1 MSLGGQ
7 ELTKPRLGI
16 ALGSGGARG
25 WVHVGV
31 LQALKQQG
39 IEPDVVCGCSMGALV
54 GGAYVSGELD
64 SLEAWALTITRMDML
79 RYLDVNIFNGGVIDG
94 KSIMSMLQNF
104 KEDALIESLEKPFI
118 AVASDL
124 LTGREIWLQEGS
136 LSEAVRASIS
146 IPGIF
151 SPQKTGGK
159 WLLDGGLTNP
169 VPVSACRA
177 LGAEIIIAVNPT
189 ADALGFRYRSHE
201 SPEEISPNEP
211 RSALLDRL
219 FDTVPDSI
227 KSGVKAMTPDFLSSD
242 IDRIGYFDVLSSSI
256 DIMTDQIMRSRL
268 AGEPPHIMLQPKLG
282 QFSTLDFHRA
292 EEAITEGRNIV
303 QDALP
308 ALQKLIK

>member
-1 MSLGGQ
+1 M
-7 ELTKPRLGI
+7 TKPKLGI

-31 LQALKQQG
+31 LQALKKHG
-39 IEPDVVCGCSMGALV
+39 LEPDVVCGCSMGALV

-64 SLEAWALTITRMDML
+64 SLETWALSIGRLDML
-79 RYLDVNIFNGGVIDG
+79 RYLDINILNGGVIDG
-94 KSIMSMLQNF
+94 ESIMSILQDF
-104 KEDALIESLEKPFI
+104 KKDALIESLEKPFTAI
-118 AVASDL
+118 ATDL
-124 LTGREIWLQEGS
+124 LTGREIWLQDGS
-136 LSEAVRASIS
+136 LSEAIRASIS

-189 ADALGFRYRSHE
+189 AGVLEYRYRDLE
-201 SPEEISPNEP
+201 TPEEINANEP

-219 FDTVPDSI
+219 FDTVPDRI
-227 KSGVKAMTPDFLSSD
+227 KSGVKAMTPDFLNAD
-242 IDRIGYFDVLSSSI
+242 IDRISYFDVLSSSI

-282 QFSTLDFHRA
+282 RFGTLDFHRA

-308 ALQKLIK
+308 ALRKLMA

>member
-1 MSLGGQ
+1 M
-7 ELTKPRLGI
+7 TKPKLGI

-31 LQALKQQG
+31 LQALKKHG
-39 IEPDVVCGCSMGALV
+39 LEPDVVCGCSMGALV

-64 SLEAWALTITRMDML
+64 SLETWALSIGRLDML
-79 RYLDVNIFNGGVIDG
+79 RYLDINILNGGVIDG
-94 KSIMSMLQNF
+94 ESIMSILQDF
-104 KEDALIESLEKPFI
+104 KKDALIESLEKPFTAI
-118 AVASDL
+118 ATDL
-124 LTGREIWLQEGS
+124 LTGREIWLQNGS
-136 LSEAVRASIS
+136 LSEAIRASIS

-189 ADALGFRYRSHE
+189 AGVLEYRYRDLE
-201 SPEEISPNEP
+201 TPEEINTNEP

-219 FDTVPDSI
+219 FDTVPDRI
-227 KSGVKAMTPDFLSSD
+227 KSGVKAMTPDFLNAD
-242 IDRIGYFDVLSSSI
+242 IDRISYFDVLSSSI

-268 AGEPPHIMLQPKLG
+268 AGEPPHIMLQPRLG
-282 QFSTLDFHRA
+282 RFGTLDFHRA

-308 ALQKLIK
+308 ALRKLMA

>member
-1 MSLGGQ
+1 MA
-7 ELTKPRLGI
+7 KPKLGI

-31 LQALKQQG
+31 LQALKKHG
-39 IEPDVVCGCSMGALV
+39 LEPDVVCGCSMGALV

-64 SLEAWALTITRMDML
+64 SLETWALSIGRLDML
-79 RYLDVNIFNGGVIDG
+79 RYLDINILNGGVIDG
-94 KSIMSMLQNF
+94 ESIMSILQDF
-104 KEDALIESLEKPFI
+104 KKDALIESLEKPFTAI
-118 AVASDL
+118 ATDL
-124 LTGREIWLQEGS
+124 LTGREIWLQDGS
-136 LSEAVRASIS
+136 LSEAIRASIS

-189 ADALGFRYRSHE
+189 AGVLEYRYRDLE
-201 SPEEISPNEP
+201 TPEEINANEP

-219 FDTVPDSI
+219 FDTVPDRI
-227 KSGVKAMTPDFLSSD
+227 KSGVKAMTPDFLNAD
-242 IDRIGYFDVLSSSI
+242 IDRISYFDVLSSSI

-268 AGEPPHIMLQPKLG
+268 AGEPPHIMLQPRLG
-282 QFSTLDFHRA
+282 RFGTLDFHRA

-308 ALQKLIK
+308 ALRKLMA

>member
-1 MSLGGQ
+1 MA
-7 ELTKPRLGI
+7 KPKLGI

-31 LQALKQQG
+31 LQALKAHG

-64 SLEAWALTITRMDML
+64 SLETWALSITRMDML
-79 RYLDVNIFNGGVIDG
+79 RYLDINILNGGVING
-94 KSIMSMLQNF
+94 ESIMNMLQNF
-104 KEDALIESLEKPFI
+104 KKDSPIESLDKPFL

-124 LTGREIWLQEGS
+124 MTGREIWLQDGS
-136 LSEAVRASIS
+136 LSEAIRASIS

-151 SPQKTGGK
+151 SPQKKGEK

-189 ADALGFRYRSHE
+189 ADVLEYRYRAREVS
-201 SPEEISPNEP
+201 EEISPNEP

-219 FDTVPDSI
+219 FNTVPDSI
-227 KSGVKAMTPDFLSSD
+227 KSGVKAMTPDFLNSD
-242 IDRIGYFDVLSSSI
+242 IDRLSYFDVLSSSI

-268 AGEPPHIMLQPKLG
+268 AGEPPHIMLHPRLG
-282 QFSTLDFHRA
+282 RFGTLDFHRA
-292 EEAITEGRNIV
+292 EEAITEGRSIV

-308 ALQKLIK
+308 ALQKLMK

>member
-1 MSLGGQ
+1 M
-7 ELTKPRLGI
+7 TKPKLGI

-31 LQALKQQG
+31 LQALKKHG
-39 IEPDVVCGCSMGALV
+39 LEPDVVCGCSMGALV

-64 SLEAWALTITRMDML
+64 SLETWALSIGRLDML
-79 RYLDVNIFNGGVIDG
+79 RYLDINILNGGVIDG
-94 KSIMSMLQNF
+94 ESIMSILQNF
-104 KEDALIESLEKPFI
+104 KKDALIESLEKPFTAI
-118 AVASDL
+118 ATDL
-124 LTGREIWLQEGS
+124 LTGREIWLQDGS
-136 LSEAVRASIS
+136 LSEAIRASIS

-189 ADALGFRYRSHE
+189 AGVLEYRYRDLE
-201 SPEEISPNEP
+201 TPEEINANEP

-219 FDTVPDSI
+219 FDTVPDRI
-227 KSGVKAMTPDFLSSD
+227 KSGVKAMTPDFLNAD
-242 IDRIGYFDVLSSSI
+242 IDRISYFDVLSSSI

-268 AGEPPHIMLQPKLG
+268 AGEPPHIMLQPRLG
-282 QFSTLDFHRA
+282 RFGTLDFHRA

-308 ALQKLIK
+308 ALRKLMA

>member
-1 MSLGGQ
+1 MA
-7 ELTKPRLGI
+7 KPKLGI

-31 LQALKQQG
+31 LQALKKNG

-64 SLEAWALTITRMDML
+64 SLEAWALSIGRLDML
-79 RYLDVNIFNGGVIDG
+79 RYLDIDILNGGVIDG
-94 KSIMSMLQNF
+94 ESIMNILKNF
-104 KEDALIESLEKPFI
+104 KEDSPIESLDKPYI
-118 AVASDL
+118 AIATDL
-124 LTGREIWLQEGS
+124 LTGREIWLQDGS
-136 LSEAVRASIS
+136 LSDAIRASIS

-151 SPQKTGGK
+151 SPYKTDGK

-189 ADALGFRYRSHE
+189 ANALEYRYRTQE
-201 SPEEISPNEP
+201 LPEDLNPNEP
-211 RSALLDRL
+211 RSVLLDRL

-227 KSGVKAMTPDFLSSD
+227 KSGVKAMTPDFLNAD
-242 IDRIGYFDVLSSSI
+242 INRLSYFDVLSSSI

-268 AGEPPHIMLQPKLG
+268 AGEPPHIMLQPRLG
-282 QFSTLDFHRA
+282 RFSTLDFHRA
-292 EEAITEGRNIV
+292 EEAITEGRRIV

-308 ALQKLIK
+308 ALRKLMQ